1 MYIVWCFKNDDYLII
16 DFYMVNIFILIIL
29 LKVNFNFEK
38 KNEIYKCI
46 NLNLIIILWLIFV

>member
-16 DFYMVNIFILIIL
+16 DFYMVYIFILIIL

-46 NLNLIIILWLIFV
+46 NLNLIIIWWLIFV